1 MNFRLTFSLL
11 SFVFLNVI
19 AQDKTIIL
27 MDTKLPYSYQEYFYS
42 GSGNSL
48 NESKI
53 KELWD
58 KDKRIT
64 SVAYTR
70 NGWFVI
76 MSKNSGYGGQI
87 YKLSTTWP
95 KEWISQKWDEG
106 YSITSISK
114 SETQWLVVMS
124 KGGGIT
130 VQSWIRRKK
139 EDLANIINEYRNK
152 GYYITDACYDA
163 SSWTVVMSKIHKY
176 SSQNYFWANSLDD
189 LKTKV
194 KEYVWDKNRNIQI
207 MEYGGGEFFIIH
219 SKYRLNNARNQEYI
233 HNPSDV
239 SSFVKKKWDSNY
251 EIAYVG
257 GGSLNSTTS
266 TSSPNN
272 NITKSNTKPS
282 SSVSSLTYKRWES
295 KFDKGYTEYVRE
307 SDGMITETMHL
318 NCVCLNGICKICAGL
333 GVTGYGIFQTYCSSC
348 GGTAKCSFCGG
359 TGTKVTTYRYRY
371 VDEYYSNGATALHV
385 TSSNSGPSVYRG
397 GTGYAYY
404 TYGNSKPIKDEG
416 SYYSFGGE
424 TVYGVKTA
432 SFRLSKDYKTL
443 WMGNDEYHL
452 IDKAEYDRIAEIT
465 SKALGG
471 SLAIP
476 SSSPSTGSGSYSS
489 GSSSSS
495 SSSRSIYTKCTDCN
509 GTGRCRHC
517 NGTGTSNLSAHTEIC
532 VVCNGNG
539 KCKICYGRG
548 KL

>member
-1 MNFRLTFSLL
+1 MKK
-11 SFVFLNVI
+11 I
-19 AQDKTIIL
+19 IIL
-27 MDTKLPYSYQEYFYS
+27 LFFLQGFTTVFGAKAVVNKTWIEYGVLYNNEEGVYLHTNFTVNNMKGKEIRVVFYFY
-42 GSGNSL
+42 NSRKQKL
-48 NESKI
+48 LGGIAGYNTSEGQVSISETNTPNFDNTLYKDFKI
-53 KELWD
+53 FIPYRALPLKAG
-58 KDKRIT
+58 KN
-64 SVAYTR
+64 S
-70 NGWFVI
+70 WFV
-76 MSKNSGYGGQI
+76 KAAI
-87 YKLSTTWP
+87 Y
-95 KEWISQKWDEG
+95 DEG
-106 YSITSISK
+106 SKKFLDNNQRYATFIRTVTSK
-114 SETQWLVVMS
+114 QT
-124 KGGGIT
+124 
-130 VQSWIRRKK
+130 
-139 EDLANIINEYRNK
+139 A
-152 GYYITDACYDA
+152 
-163 SSWTVVMSKIHKY
+163 
-176 SSQNYFWANSLDD
+176 QN
-189 LKTKV
+189 
-194 KEYVWDKNRNIQI
+194 
-207 MEYGGGEFFIIH
+207 
-219 SKYRLNNARNQEYI
+219 
-233 HNPSDV
+233 
-239 SSFVKKKWDSNY
+239 
-251 EIAYVG
+251 
-257 GGSLNSTTS
+257 
-266 TSSPNN
+266 
-272 NITKSNTKPS
+272 TKSNLSNQNSNQLNYS
-282 SSVSSLTYKRWES
+282 SKMAASSLSYKRWET
-295 KFDKGYTEYVRE
+295 KFDKGHTEFVRQ
-307 SDGMITETMHL
+307 SDGMVTETMYL

-333 GVTGYGIFQTYCSSC
+333 GVTGYGMFQTYCSSC

-539 KCKICYGRG
+539 KCKICFGRG